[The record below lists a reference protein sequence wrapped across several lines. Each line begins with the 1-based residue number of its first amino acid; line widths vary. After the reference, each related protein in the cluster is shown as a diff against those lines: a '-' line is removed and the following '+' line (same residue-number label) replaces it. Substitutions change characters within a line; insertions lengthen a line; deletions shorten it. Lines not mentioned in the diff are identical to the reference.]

1 MQPEV
6 HPIYL
11 SVNYW
16 LIKNFLVNSF
26 SPHLYLSILRFPPVM
41 VGVAPGRIPV
51 PVEGLVPGE
60 SAHQLQFAPWYPS
73 ITGWLPTYGE
83 PVREHVTGPL
93 DSRCTLSHS
102 AVRLYVWLLDSSR
115 LDGPAGR
122 PPGDASQVF
131 LSVWTRSAPERT
143 RRNASE
149 PATFSSSISVISVI
163 FLFSISTQGYI
174 WWISGTSTQA
184 GWN

>member
-1 MQPEV
+1 M
-6 HPIYL
+6 
-11 SVNYW
+11 
-16 LIKNFLVNSF
+16 NSF

-41 VGVAPGRIPV
+41 VGVTPGRIPV

-122 PPGDASQVF
+122 PPGDVSQVF

-143 RRNASE
+143 HRNASE

-163 FLFSISTQGYI
+163 FLFSISTQGYV
-174 WWISGTSTQA
+174 WWISETSTQA